1 MKKLADFLYAIMAG
15 VFIAMGGVVFLSLN
29 NKIVGAFMFS
39 LGLFAVCTL
48 KYNLFTG
55 KVGYLFCNDV
65 KTYLPWCLMV
75 WVGNLVGSIIVAEL
89 VRLTRVAPGIIEK
102 STKLVQVK
110 ADDTLISLFVLGIF
124 CNIMVVHAVDQYL
137 NNPHEIGK
145 YLGIIMSIMVFI
157 LCGFEHC
164 IADMFYI
171 QMARMW
177 NSQTIIALI
186 VITLGNV
193 LGGILI
199 PTMRNINT
207 KLKSEYG

>member
-15 VFIAMGGVVFLSLN
+15 AFIAMGGVVFLSLD

-145 YLGIIMSIMVFI
+145 YLGIVMSIMVFI
-157 LCGFEHC
+157 LCRFEHC

-207 KLKSEYG
+207 KLKSE

>member
-15 VFIAMGGVVFLSLN
+15 AFIAMGGVVFLSLD

-145 YLGIIMSIMVFI
+145 YLGIVMSIIVFI

-207 KLKSEYG
+207 KLKSE

>member
-15 VFIAMGGVVFLSLN
+15 AFIAMGGVVFLSLD

-110 ADDTLISLFVLGIF
+110 ADDSLISLFVLGIF

-171 QMARMW
+171 QMARTW

-207 KLKSEYG
+207 KLKSE

>member
-15 VFIAMGGVVFLSLN
+15 AFIAMGGVVYLSLN

-75 WVGNLVGSIIVAEL
+75 WVGNLIGSIIVAEL

-145 YLGIIMSIMVFI
+145 YLGIVMSIMVFI

-207 KLKSEYG
+207 KLKSE

>member
-1 MKKLADFLYAIMAG
+1 MKKLGDFLYAIMAG
-15 VFIAMGGVVFLSLN
+15 AFIALGGVVYLSLS

-55 KVGYLFCNDV
+55 KVGYLFNNDV

-75 WVGNLVGSIIVAEL
+75 WVGNLIGSIIVAEL
-89 VRLTRVAPGIIEK
+89 IRLTRIAPDLIDK
-102 STKLVQVK
+102 SSKLVQVK
-110 ADDTLISLFVLGIF
+110 ADDSLISLFVLGIF

-145 YLGIIMSIMVFI
+145 YLGIVLSIMVFI

-164 IADMFYI
+164 IADMFYF

-177 NSQTIIALI
+177 SGQTIIALL

-207 KLKSEYG
+207 KLKSE

>member
-15 VFIAMGGVVFLSLN
+15 AFIAMGGVVFLSLD

-89 VRLTRVAPGIIEK
+89 VRLTRVAPGLIEK

-199 PTMRNINT
+199 PTMRKINT
-207 KLKSEYG
+207 KLKSE

>member
-1 MKKLADFLYAIMAG
+1 MKKFADFLYAIMAG
-15 VFIAMGGVVFLSLN
+15 AFIAMGGVAFLSIN

-89 VRLTRVAPGIIEK
+89 VRLTRVAPGLIEK

-110 ADDTLISLFVLGIF
+110 ADDSLISLFVLGIF

-157 LCGFEHC
+157 LVGFEHS

-207 KLKSEYG
+207 KLKSE

>member
-1 MKKLADFLYAIMAG
+1 MKKLVDFLYAIMAG
-15 VFIAMGGVVFLSLN
+15 AFIAMGGVVFLSLD

-110 ADDTLISLFVLGIF
+110 ADDSLISLFVLGIF

-145 YLGIIMSIMVFI
+145 YLGIVMSIMVFI

-207 KLKSEYG
+207 KLKSE

>member
-15 VFIAMGGVVFLSLN
+15 AFIAMGGVVFLSLD

-75 WVGNLVGSIIVAEL
+75 WVGNLIGSIIVAEL

-102 STKLVQVK
+102 STKL
-110 ADDTLISLFVLGIF
+110 
-124 CNIMVVHAVDQYL
+124 

-145 YLGIIMSIMVFI
+145 YLGIVMSIMVFI

-199 PTMRNINT
+199 PTMRKINT
-207 KLKSEYG
+207 KLKSE

>member
-15 VFIAMGGVVFLSLN
+15 AFIAMGGVVFLSLN

-145 YLGIIMSIMVFI
+145 YLGIVMSIMVFI

-199 PTMRNINT
+199 PTMRKINT
-207 KLKSEYG
+207 KLKSE

>member
-199 PTMRNINT
+199 PTMRKINT
-207 KLKSEYG
+207 KLKNE

>member
-1 MKKLADFLYAIMAG
+1 MKKFADFLYAIMAG
-15 VFIAMGGVVFLSLN
+15 AFIAMGGVAFLSLN

-89 VRLTRVAPGIIEK
+89 VRLTRVAPGLIEK

-157 LCGFEHC
+157 LVGFEHS

-207 KLKSEYG
+207 KLKSE

>member
-15 VFIAMGGVVFLSLN
+15 AFIAMGGVVFLSLN

-110 ADDTLISLFVLGIF
+110 ADDSLISLFVLGIF

-186 VITLGNV
+186 VITLGNI

-207 KLKSEYG
+207 KLKSE

>member
-15 VFIAMGGVVFLSLN
+15 AFIAMGGVVFLSLD

-177 NSQTIIALI
+177 NSHTIIALI

-199 PTMRNINT
+199 PTMRKINT
-207 KLKSEYG
+207 KLKSE

>member
-1 MKKLADFLYAIMAG
+1 
-15 VFIAMGGVVFLSLN
+15 
-29 NKIVGAFMFS
+29 
-39 LGLFAVCTL
+39 
-48 KYNLFTG
+48 
-55 KVGYLFCNDV
+55 
-65 KTYLPWCLMV
+65 
-75 WVGNLVGSIIVAEL
+75 
-89 VRLTRVAPGIIEK
+89 
-102 STKLVQVK
+102 
-110 ADDTLISLFVLGIF
+110 
-124 CNIMVVHAVDQYL
+124 MVVHAVDQYL

-157 LCGFEHC
+157 LVGFEHS

-193 LGGILI
+193 VGGILI

-207 KLKSEYG
+207 KLKSE

>member
-15 VFIAMGGVVFLSLN
+15 AFIAMGGVAFLSLN

-157 LCGFEHC
+157 LVGFEHS

-207 KLKSEYG
+207 KLKSE

>member
-1 MKKLADFLYAIMAG
+1 MKKFADFLYAIMAG
-15 VFIAMGGVVFLSLN
+15 AFIAMGGVAFLSLN

-89 VRLTRVAPGIIEK
+89 VRLTRVAPGLIEK

-145 YLGIIMSIMVFI
+145 YLGIVMSIMVFI

-207 KLKSEYG
+207 KLKSE

>member
-15 VFIAMGGVVFLSLN
+15 AFIAMGGVVFLSLN

-55 KVGYLFCNDV
+55 KVGYLFCNYV

-207 KLKSEYG
+207 KLKSE

>member
-15 VFIAMGGVVFLSLN
+15 AFIAMGGVVFLSLD

-110 ADDTLISLFVLGIF
+110 ADDSLISLFVLGIF

-157 LCGFEHC
+157 LVGFEHS

-207 KLKSEYG
+207 KLKSE

>member
-1 MKKLADFLYAIMAG
+1 
-15 VFIAMGGVVFLSLN
+15 
-29 NKIVGAFMFS
+29 
-39 LGLFAVCTL
+39 
-48 KYNLFTG
+48 
-55 KVGYLFCNDV
+55 
-65 KTYLPWCLMV
+65 MV

-89 VRLTRVAPGIIEK
+89 VRLTRVAPGLIEK

-207 KLKSEYG
+207 KLKSE

>member
-15 VFIAMGGVVFLSLN
+15 AFIAMGGVVFLSLD

-55 KVGYLFCNDV
+55 KVGDLFCNDV

-145 YLGIIMSIMVFI
+145 YLGIVMSIMVFI

-199 PTMRNINT
+199 PTMRKINT
-207 KLKSEYG
+207 KLKSE

>member
-15 VFIAMGGVVFLSLN
+15 AFIAMGGVVFLSLN

-199 PTMRNINT
+199 QTMRNINI
-207 KLKSEYG
+207 KLKNE

>member
-15 VFIAMGGVVFLSLN
+15 AFIAMGGVVFLSLD

-110 ADDTLISLFVLGIF
+110 ADDSLISLFVLGIF

-137 NNPHEIGK
+137 NNPHKVGK
-145 YLGIIMSIMVFI
+145 YLGIVMSIMVFI

-199 PTMRNINT
+199 PTMRKINT
-207 KLKSEYG
+207 KLKSE

>member
-15 VFIAMGGVVFLSLN
+15 AFISMGGVVFLSLD

-75 WVGNLVGSIIVAEL
+75 WVGNLIGSIIVAEL

-110 ADDTLISLFVLGIF
+110 ADDSLISLFVLGIF

-145 YLGIIMSIMVFI
+145 YLGIVMSIMVFI

-164 IADMFYI
+164 IADIFYI

-207 KLKSEYG
+207 KLKSE

>member
-15 VFIAMGGVVFLSLN
+15 AFIAMGGVVFLSLD

-199 PTMRNINT
+199 PTMRNINI
-207 KLKSEYG
+207 KLKNE

>member
-15 VFIAMGGVVFLSLN
+15 AFIAMGGVVFLSLN

-110 ADDTLISLFVLGIF
+110 ADDSLISLFVLGIF

-145 YLGIIMSIMVFI
+145 YLGIVMSIMVFI

-199 PTMRNINT
+199 PTVRNINT
-207 KLKSEYG
+207 KLKSE

>member
-15 VFIAMGGVVFLSLN
+15 AFIAMGGVVFLSLD

-110 ADDTLISLFVLGIF
+110 EDDTLISLFVLGIF

-145 YLGIIMSIMVFI
+145 YLGIVMSIMVFI

-199 PTMRNINT
+199 PTMRKINT
-207 KLKSEYG
+207 KLKSE

>member
-15 VFIAMGGVVFLSLN
+15 AFIAMGGVVFLSLD

-75 WVGNLVGSIIVAEL
+75 WVWNLVGSIIVAEL

-145 YLGIIMSIMVFI
+145 YLGIVMSIMVFI

-207 KLKSEYG
+207 KLKSE

>member
-15 VFIAMGGVVFLSLN
+15 AFIAMGGVVFLSLN

-55 KVGYLFCNDV
+55 KVGYLFNNDV

-110 ADDTLISLFVLGIF
+110 ADDSLISLFVLGIF
-124 CNIMVVHAVDQYL
+124 CNIMVVHAVDQYP

-145 YLGIIMSIMVFI
+145 YLGIVMSIMVFI

-207 KLKSEYG
+207 KLKSE

>member
-1 MKKLADFLYAIMAG
+1 MKKLAYFLYAIMAG
-15 VFIAMGGVVFLSLN
+15 AFIAMGGVVFLSLN

-102 STKLVQVK
+102 SMKLVQVK

-207 KLKSEYG
+207 KLKSE

>member
-1 MKKLADFLYAIMAG
+1 MKKFADFLYAIMAG
-15 VFIAMGGVVFLSLN
+15 AFIAMGGVAFLSLN

-65 KTYLPWCLMV
+65 KTYLPLCLMV

-157 LCGFEHC
+157 LVGFEHS

-207 KLKSEYG
+207 KLKSE

>member
-15 VFIAMGGVVFLSLN
+15 AFIAMGGVVFLSLD

-145 YLGIIMSIMVFI
+145 YLGIIMSIMIFI

-199 PTMRNINT
+199 PTMRNINI
-207 KLKSEYG
+207 KLKNE

>member
-1 MKKLADFLYAIMAG
+1 MKKLADSLYAIMAG
-15 VFIAMGGVVFLSLN
+15 AFIAMGGVVFLSLD

-145 YLGIIMSIMVFI
+145 YLGIVMSIMVFI

-199 PTMRNINT
+199 PTMRKINT
-207 KLKSEYG
+207 KLKSE

>member
-1 MKKLADFLYAIMAG
+1 MKKFADFLYAIMAG
-15 VFIAMGGVVFLSLN
+15 AFIAMGGVAFLSLN

-39 LGLFAVCTL
+39 LGLFAV
-48 KYNLFTG
+48 YNLFTG

-89 VRLTRVAPGIIEK
+89 VRLTRVAPGLIEK

-157 LCGFEHC
+157 LVGFEHS

-193 LGGILI
+193 VGGILI

-207 KLKSEYG
+207 KLKSE

>member
-15 VFIAMGGVVFLSLN
+15 AFIAMGGVVFLSLD

-102 STKLVQVK
+102 STKLVS
-110 ADDTLISLFVLGIF
+110 LISLFVLGIF

-207 KLKSEYG
+207 KLKSE

>member
-15 VFIAMGGVVFLSLN
+15 AFIAMGGVVFLSLD

-75 WVGNLVGSIIVAEL
+75 WVGNLIGSIIVAEL

-145 YLGIIMSIMVFI
+145 YLGIVMSIMVFI

-199 PTMRNINT
+199 PTMRNINI
-207 KLKSEYG
+207 KLKNE

>member
-15 VFIAMGGVVFLSLN
+15 AFIAMGGVVFLSLD

-110 ADDTLISLFVLGIF
+110 ADDSLISLFALGIF

-177 NSQTIIALI
+177 NSHTIIALI

-199 PTMRNINT
+199 PTMRKINT
-207 KLKSEYG
+207 KLKSE

>member
-15 VFIAMGGVVFLSLN
+15 AFIAMGGVVFLSLN

-110 ADDTLISLFVLGIF
+110 ADDSLISLFVLGIF

-145 YLGIIMSIMVFI
+145 YLGIVMSIMVFI

-193 LGGILI
+193 LGGINVI
-199 PTMRNINT
+199 TSR
-207 KLKSEYG
+207 KSEGNT